1 MHKIERLLQTL
12 APKGV
17 EFRKLGDM
25 TISFTKQ
32 TGFDYSAFIK
42 PTLIKEY
49 LPNYIPFIQNKDFL
63 GHYINYKTD
72 YFIPNEIAIRFP
84 QILLNEKCLLISISG
99 SIGKVAVF
107 NHSQDAFIGGAIAV
121 LKFKEKKSLDFVM
134 HFLMSASG
142 QKLLLNGVKSGSHKN
157 LTIADLK
164 KITIPI
170 PPLEIQQEIVKIL
183 DAFTE
188 LNTELNTELKARK
201 KQYEYYQNM
210 LLDFKDIHLNHKDA
224 KMSAKT
230 YPKRLKSLLQ
240 TLAPKGVEFRKLGDI
255 GEYIRGVTYKKNQ
268 EINNLE
274 CGIKVLRANNITLSN
289 HLNFEDIKVINK
301 NVKIRKEQYLKKND
315 ILICAGSGSS
325 EHIGKV
331 AFINTDFDYVF
342 GGFMGVIRIR
352 EVNSRFVYHIF
363 TSNIFKQYLEKSLN
377 TTTINNLNANILQ
390 NFLIPIPP
398 LEIQQEIVK
407 ILDQFSILT
416 TDLLAGIPA
425 EIKARKK
432 QYEYYRE
439 KLLTFKPLTPHK
451 EVKKC

>member
-1 MHKIERLLQTL
+1 MHKIERLLQTLAPKGVEFRKLGDIGEYIRGVTYKKNQEINNLECGIKVLRANNITLSNHLNFEDIKVINKNVKIRKEQYLKKNDILICAGSGSSEHIGKVAFINTDFDYVFGGFMGVIRIREVNSRFVYHIFTSNIFKQYLEKSLNTTTINNLNANILQNFLIPIPPLEIQQEIVKILDAFTELNTELNTELKARKKQYEYYQNMLLDFKDINLNHKDAKMSAKTYPKRLQTLLQTL

-183 DAFTE
+183 D
-188 LNTELNTELKARK
+188 
-201 KQYEYYQNM
+201 
-210 LLDFKDIHLNHKDA
+210 
-224 KMSAKT
+224 
-230 YPKRLKSLLQ
+230 
-240 TLAPKGVEFRKLGDI
+240 
-255 GEYIRGVTYKKNQ
+255 
-268 EINNLE
+268 
-274 CGIKVLRANNITLSN
+274 
-289 HLNFEDIKVINK
+289 
-301 NVKIRKEQYLKKND
+301 
-315 ILICAGSGSS
+315 
-325 EHIGKV
+325 
-331 AFINTDFDYVF
+331 
-342 GGFMGVIRIR
+342 
-352 EVNSRFVYHIF
+352 
-363 TSNIFKQYLEKSLN
+363 
-377 TTTINNLNANILQ
+377 
-390 NFLIPIPP
+390 
-398 LEIQQEIVK
+398 
-407 ILDQFSILT
+407 QFSALT

-439 KLLTFKPLTPHK
+439 KLLIFKPLTPHK
-451 EVKKC
+451 EVKK

>member
-12 APKGV
+12 AP
-17 EFRKLGDM
+17 E
-25 TISFTKQ
+25 
-32 TGFDYSAFIK
+32 
-42 PTLIKEY
+42 
-49 LPNYIPFIQNKDFL
+49 
-63 GHYINYKTD
+63 
-72 YFIPNEIAIRFP
+72 
-84 QILLNEKCLLISISG
+84 
-99 SIGKVAVF
+99 
-107 NHSQDAFIGGAIAV
+107 
-121 LKFKEKKSLDFVM
+121 
-134 HFLMSASG
+134 
-142 QKLLLNGVKSGSHKN
+142 
-157 LTIADLK
+157 
-164 KITIPI
+164 
-170 PPLEIQQEIVKIL
+170 
-183 DAFTE
+183 
-188 LNTELNTELKARK
+188 
-201 KQYEYYQNM
+201 
-210 LLDFKDIHLNHKDA
+210 
-224 KMSAKT
+224 
-230 YPKRLKSLLQ
+230 
-240 TLAPKGVEFRKLGDI
+240 GVEFRKLGDI

-352 EVNSRFVYHIF
+352 EINSRFVYHIF

-407 ILDQFSILT
+407 ILDAFTELNTELNTELKARKKQYQYYQNMLLDFNDINQNHKDAKMSAKPYPKRLKTLLQTLAPKGVEFRKLGEVCEILDNRRIPIAKNKRNPGIYPYYGANGIQDYIDSYIFDGDFVLVGEDGSVINKDNTPVVNWASGKIWVNNHAHVLQTKNELKLKFLYFYLQTIDVSYCVAGTPPKINQENLKKIAIPIPPLEIQQEIVKILDQFSALT
-416 TDLLAGIPA
+416 TDLQAGIPA

-451 EVKKC
+451 EVKK

>member
-1 MHKIERLLQTL
+1 MNHIEKLLQTL
-12 APKGV
+12 AP
-17 EFRKLGDM
+17 E
-25 TISFTKQ
+25 
-32 TGFDYSAFIK
+32 
-42 PTLIKEY
+42 
-49 LPNYIPFIQNKDFL
+49 
-63 GHYINYKTD
+63 
-72 YFIPNEIAIRFP
+72 
-84 QILLNEKCLLISISG
+84 
-99 SIGKVAVF
+99 
-107 NHSQDAFIGGAIAV
+107 
-121 LKFKEKKSLDFVM
+121 
-134 HFLMSASG
+134 
-142 QKLLLNGVKSGSHKN
+142 
-157 LTIADLK
+157 
-164 KITIPI
+164 
-170 PPLEIQQEIVKIL
+170 
-183 DAFTE
+183 
-188 LNTELNTELKARK
+188 
-201 KQYEYYQNM
+201 
-210 LLDFKDIHLNHKDA
+210 
-224 KMSAKT
+224 
-230 YPKRLKSLLQ
+230 
-240 TLAPKGVEFRKLGDI
+240 GVEFRKLGDI

-407 ILDQFSILT
+407 ILDAFTELNTELNTELKARKKQYQYYQNMLLDFKDINLNHKDAKEKLVQKTYPKRLKTLLQTLAPKGVEFKTLEEVFEIRNGYTPSKNNPEFWKNGTIPWFRMEDIRENGRILKDSIQHITPKALKGKKLFPKNSIIISTTATIGEHALLIVDSLANQRFTFLSKKANCDLALDMKFFFYQCFLLGEWCKKNTNVSGFASVDMTAFKKYKFPIPPLEIQQEIVKILDQFSALT

-425 EIKARKK
+425 EIEARKK

-439 KLLTFKPLTPHK
+439 KLLTFKPLK
-451 EVKKC
+451 A